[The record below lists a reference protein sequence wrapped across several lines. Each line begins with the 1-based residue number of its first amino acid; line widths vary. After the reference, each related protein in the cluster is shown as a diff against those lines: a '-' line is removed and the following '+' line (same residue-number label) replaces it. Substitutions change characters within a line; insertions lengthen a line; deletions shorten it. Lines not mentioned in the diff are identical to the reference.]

1 MKGKSSLRNDEGSV
15 LVIALI
21 FLVLLT
27 LLGIS
32 ITTTSEIEIQIS
44 GNERRHKQNLY
55 NAEAAA
61 LEGAQ
66 ILEETETLDPNDEE
80 QEDWLKFSGN
90 VTPNDI
96 RTDGWWGTN
105 GRTSDEVANG
115 RFVAVDEGAA
125 LGYGIGADKTTLHA
139 YTIYG
144 RRYNSARPNQG
155 RSIVKVGYRKIIN

>member
-1 MKGKSSLRNDEGSV
+1 MKGKSSLCNEEGSV

-55 NAEAAA
+55 NAEGAAM
-61 LEGAQ
+61 EGAQ
-66 ILEETETLDPNDEE
+66 ILEETETLEPKDEDLGE
-80 QEDWLKFSGN
+80 WLIFAGQVSA
-90 VTPNDI
+90 NDI
-96 RTDGWWGTN
+96 RTDGWWGAN
-105 GRTSDEVANG
+105 GRGSEEVSHG
-115 RFVAVDEGAA
+115 RFVAIDEGAA
-125 LGYGIGADKTTLHA
+125 LGYGIGADKTQLHA

-144 RRYNSARPNQG
+144 RRYNAARPNQG